1 MGGWTKP
8 SLNVDPLE
16 ATMTT
21 ENSAQLGRKHLKLER
36 FFTPVTLLLVPP
48 LYLIGDDV
56 VSFIARLPGEQG
68 AASALEEH

>member
-1 MGGWTKP
+1 V
-8 SLNVDPLE
+8 SLPL
-16 ATMTT
+16 A
-21 ENSAQLGRKHLKLER
+21 
-36 FFTPVTLLLVPP
+36 PP